1 MLENSISLK
10 VTRPIKLLLQH
21 RKYNSYFGSE
31 NCPLSKDT
39 FVRHNKVR
47 QQFLLYC
54 NMLILLEG
62 PSICYLNLPPLLY
75 NWKVHSSNVLCVLH
89 TWIIHNVLKSLFL
102 SLCIQ
107 SRHCQPNIIKIYW
120 ATRHGY
126 RHKITKCVPVRTA
139 CLSRSVSHH
148 PFHPYSSSLRFRY
161 ITAAAVWSVGEQFL
175 YTCTLS
181 KSHKFNNDILTQF
194 VE

>member
-1 MLENSISLK
+1 MAHSETPRRVKSKLYCRHGPFEKMSPSRFPFAVIVRLSGPEQKFQLEGIMLENSISLK

-21 RKYNSYFGSE
+21 RKYNSYFGSK

-75 NWKVHSSNVLCVLH
+75 N
-89 TWIIHNVLKSLFL
+89 
-102 SLCIQ
+102 
-107 SRHCQPNIIKIYW
+107 
-120 ATRHGY
+120 
-126 RHKITKCVPVRTA
+126 
-139 CLSRSVSHH
+139 
-148 PFHPYSSSLRFRY
+148 
-161 ITAAAVWSVGEQFL
+161 
-175 YTCTLS
+175 
-181 KSHKFNNDILTQF
+181 
-194 VE
+194 